1 MTWLETGIIVVSVVK
16 CFGSHI
22 GLLVRVGSKCLRGK
36 CPRSFLDG
44 NGYTDTGLYMVSVSP
59 SRMLQNHQKLNAK
72 FEKESN
78 QSEQIMHSSDPLST

>member
-1 MTWLETGIIVVSVVK
+1 MLAQNASAESALEV
-16 CFGSHI
+16 
-22 GLLVRVGSKCLRGK
+22 
-36 CPRSFLDG
+36 FLDG